1 MSNFFHVISYKCEP
15 FFSSNKYTKNQKNFV
30 PSPQICDVM
39 GYKES
44 IGFFLPLLRN
54 KYSFS
59 LILFFVWIFFF
70 DSNNL
75 IERTISLRRMHQ
87 LEKDKLFYEEKIKE
101 DQAKLEELE
110 SNPANLEKFAREQY
124 LMKKDNEDIFIVEP

>member
-1 MSNFFHVISYKCEP
+1 
-15 FFSSNKYTKNQKNFV
+15 
-30 PSPQICDVM
+30 M

-44 IGFFLPLLRN
+44 FSFFLPLLRN
-54 KYSFS
+54 KYSLS
-59 LILFFVWIFFF
+59 LILFFAWVVFF

-75 IERTISLRRMHQ
+75 IERTVNLKRMHQ
-87 LEKDKLFYEEKIKE
+87 LEKDKMFYEDKIKE
-101 DQAKLEELE
+101 DQAKLEELK